1 MPARLAS
8 LAQVLKAQ
16 QATKERGIKIM
27 IDAIV
32 ISESESTTF
41 SASSPLRLQFN
52 GRTAW
57 IQTIRHILETDD
69 TTANDTTLIDRNNWS
84 YAPKLNGIRLFNYL
98 QSQGHTVALV
108 DSYFTEKER
117 FIKLLARGVRAVVI
131 STTFIYTKKAL
142 TQLIRD
148 IRSIT
153 PDVFI
158 IVGGP
163 FVYSSYL
170 LLQRSLEPD
179 YDTWSPRDDFLFLS
193 IAEDPEVDLYIV
205 DRSGEPILSEVLRR
219 LASGGDPFTLSNTCR
234 LVGNQYVF
242 SPRDFLSPVDM
253 NVNWSSVPDEVFR
266 SGCVNVQASVGCP
279 YKCEFCNFV
288 KEERHAKV
296 KSLTDLISELRVIST
311 KGVKYVR
318 FVDDNFRLGKHD
330 LDQVCKDFID
340 NDLGIK
346 WMSFL
351 RASAIAQCDPELLRQ
366 AGCVE
371 VNIGIESADPLV
383 LQNMNKRADPGLY
396 RSVLRRLL
404 STGINCNC
412 FFIIGF
418 PGETT
423 ESVKRTVDFINSIPK
438 DNDEGLFCWA
448 IYPFI
453 LAPLSPV
460 YEPKRRAKYELE
472 GYLGRWKHAT
482 MDSTRAYELTKN
494 AYMTITGSSQIYS
507 GDDMD
512 MMLAMSAQKRK
523 QFMNLRHELSKSAA
537 QGMIDQAGVLKA
549 FSEILAQ

>member
-1 MPARLAS
+1 
-8 LAQVLKAQ
+8 
-16 QATKERGIKIM
+16 M

-32 ISESESTTF
+32 IAESESTTF
-41 SASSPLRLQFN
+41 STSTPLRLQFH

-57 IQTIRHILETDD
+57 IQTIHRLLETDD
-69 TTANDTTLIDRNNWS
+69 ATASATAFIDRNNWS
-84 YAPKLNGIRLFNYL
+84 YAPKLNGIRLFSYL

-117 FIKLLARGVRAVVI
+117 FIKLLATGPRAVVI
-131 STTFIYTKKAL
+131 STTFICTKKAL
-142 TQLIRD
+142 TQLVRD
-148 IRSIT
+148 IRSLA

-158 IVGGP
+158 VVGGT

-170 LLQRSLEPD
+170 LLQRSVEPD
-179 YDTWSPRDDFLFLS
+179 YDSLSPRDDFLFLS
-193 IAEDPEVDLYIV
+193 TADNPEVDLYIV
-205 DRSGEPILSEVLRR
+205 DRGGEPILSEVLRR
-219 LASGGDPFTLSNTCR
+219 LAYGGDPFNLSNTCR

-242 SPRDFLSPVDM
+242 SPRNFLSPVDM
-253 NVNWSSVPDEVFR
+253 SVNWSSVPDEVFR
-266 SGCVNVQASVGCP
+266 SGCLNVQASVGCP

-288 KEERHAKV
+288 KEQRHAKM
-296 KSLTDLISELRVIST
+296 KSLPDLITELREIST
-311 KGVKYVR
+311 KGIKYVR
-318 FVDDNFRLGKHD
+318 FVDDNFRLGRHD
-330 LDQVCKDFID
+330 LDQVCKEFIH

-371 VNIGIESADPLV
+371 VNMGIESADPLV
-383 LQNMNKRADPGLY
+383 LQNMNKRTDPELY

-404 STGINCNC
+404 ATGINCNC

-423 ESVKRTVDFINSIPK
+423 DSVKRTVDFINSIPK
-438 DNDEGLFCWA
+438 DTDEGLFCWS

-460 YEPKRRAKYELE
+460 YEPQRRAKYALD

-494 AYMTITGSSQIYS
+494 VYMTITGSSQIYS

-512 MMLAMSAQKRK
+512 MMLAMSAQRRR
-523 QFMNLRHELSKSAA
+523 QFVNLRHELSKTAA
-537 QGMIDQAGVLKA
+537 QGMVDQAGVLKA
-549 FSEILAQ
+549 FSEILAR